1 MALRL
6 LDQLD
11 YLLGVVQLGVIAERL
26 AHHELLLVLLLHV
39 YRVALL
45 HDVGHL
51 LLLLLLLL
59 LTVVSGAVVG
69 VGVVVVGVAL
79 EVVDELDL
87 VGGEDLV
94 GLALLCLLVA
104 LVRFGNFLD
113 DFLSSI
119 IMLPARAL
127 PLLLALITGLG
138 RGDLLLLLLNVL
150 LVLMLLLLSDLLVDD
165 ALDLA
170 GCLGVFG

>member
-26 AHHELLLVLLLHV
+26 AHHKLLLVLLLHV

-59 LTVVSGAVVG
+59 AVVSGAVVG

>member
-59 LTVVSGAVVG
+59 AVVSGAVVG